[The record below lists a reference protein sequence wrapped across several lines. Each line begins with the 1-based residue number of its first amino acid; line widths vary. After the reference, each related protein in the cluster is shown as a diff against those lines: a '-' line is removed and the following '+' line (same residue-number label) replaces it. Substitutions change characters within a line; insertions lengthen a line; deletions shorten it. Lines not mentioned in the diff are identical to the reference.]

1 MLSWMV
7 CDSSRAYHE
16 RLKWDDTPIH
26 IHEEVMG
33 ALRSVG
39 FKVYVALYVQN
50 IYIMYIII
58 TYVYIYM
65 PANVGI
71 PMYLGIFLSFYM

>member
-1 MLSWMV
+1 
-7 CDSSRAYHE
+7 
-16 RLKWDDTPIH
+16 
-26 IHEEVMG
+26 MG